1 VPVARSLTFDSKMSD
16 AEGLMWRL
24 EKDPFLSSTFA
35 NITITDGPIDI
46 ERFRRRM
53 ERATIAVPRL
63 RQRVQPAMGNFAPP
77 SWVDDPEFSITRH
90 VRHVA
95 LPAPG
100 SLRQLQDLATLI
112 AADPFDRTRPLW
124 EFVVVDGLRGG
135 KGALIQK
142 LHHTVADGEGSIKL
156 SLQFLDLERGAPEP
170 EPLVYEPSTPAEA
183 PHVSDIVHTLVN
195 DALRV
200 PLNGLRQVATLL
212 TDPVQL
218 PAAAQSL
225 AATASSVMR
234 QLNDTDPHRSPL
246 WTARSLDHEFEILR
260 TPLEPIK
267 KAAKRLGG
275 TLNTAFMTVAA
286 EASGAYHREKG
297 SPVEELRTS
306 MAISTRKSESGSNAF
321 SLVRFLIPT
330 GEMSIQ
336 DRFART
342 TAAIEAARTSA
353 GPASLNRLAVLTT
366 SLPTS
371 MLTRMARTQAQAID
385 FATSNVRAAPF
396 PVYISGTKVLQNHP
410 VGPLGGVAF
419 NLTLMSYDG
428 SLDMG
433 LNTDR
438 AAIEDPALLRSLLM
452 DAFRR
457 FSKAR

>member
-1 VPVARSLTFDSKMSD
+1 VTFDSKMSD

-35 NITITDGPIDI
+35 NITITDSPIDVG
-46 ERFRRRM
+46 RFRSRM
-53 ERATIAVPRL
+53 ERASIAVPRL
-63 RQRVQPAMGNFAPP
+63 RQRVRPSMGNLAPP
-77 SWVDDPEFSITRH
+77 AWVDDAEFSIARH
-90 VRHVA
+90 VRHIA

-100 SLRQLQDLATLI
+100 SMRQLQDLATLI

-142 LHHTVADGEGSIKL
+142 LHHTVADGEGSIRL
-156 SLQFLDLERGAPEP
+156 SLQFLDMERDAPEP
-170 EPLVYEPSTPAEA
+170 EPLVYQPPAPIDIPSAA
-183 PHVSDIVHTLVN
+183 DVVHTVLS

-200 PLNGLRQVATLL
+200 PVGALRQVATLL
-212 TDPVQL
+212 ADPVQL
-218 PAAAQSL
+218 PAAGQEL
-225 AATASSVMR
+225 LATASSAMR
-234 QLNDTDPHRSPL
+234 QLTDTEPHRSPL
-246 WTARSLDHEFEILR
+246 WTARSLDHQLEVLR
-260 TPLEPIK
+260 TPLGPIK

-286 EASGAYHREKG
+286 EASGAYHRQKG
-297 SPVEELRTS
+297 FPVEELRSS

-330 GEMSIQ
+330 GNMSIEE
-336 DRFART
+336 RFART
-342 TAAIEAARTSA
+342 TTAIEAARSSA
-353 GPASLNRLAVLTT
+353 GPASLNRLAALTT

-396 PVYISGTKVLQNHP
+396 PVYITGTKVLQNHAI
-410 VGPLGGVAF
+410 GPLGGVAF
-419 NLTLMSYDG
+419 NLTLMSYNG

-438 AAIEDPALLRSLLM
+438 AAIEDPELLRSLLV

>member
-1 VPVARSLTFDSKMSD
+1 VTFDSKMSD

-35 NITITDGPIDI
+35 NITITDRPIDV

-53 ERATIAVPRL
+53 ERASIAVPRL
-63 RQRVQPAMGNFAPP
+63 RQRVRPAMGNLAPP
-77 SWVDDPEFSITRH
+77 TWVDDSEFAIARH
-90 VRHVA
+90 VRHIA

-100 SLRQLQDLATLI
+100 SMRQLQDMATLI
-112 AADPFDRTRPLW
+112 AADPFDRTHPLW

-142 LHHTVADGEGSIKL
+142 LHHTVADGEGSIRL
-156 SLQFLDLERGAPEP
+156 SLQFLDMERDAPEP
-170 EPLVYEPSTPAEA
+170 EPLVYEPPAPSDTPSTTD
-183 PHVSDIVHTLVN
+183 VFHTLMT

-200 PLNGLRQVATLL
+200 PINGLRQVATLL
-212 TDPVQL
+212 ADPVRL
-218 PAAAQSL
+218 PAAGQEL
-225 AATASSVMR
+225 LATASSVVR
-234 QLNDTDPHRSPL
+234 QLSDTQPHRSPL
-246 WTARSLDHEFEILR
+246 WTERSLDHQLEILR

-286 EASGAYHREKG
+286 EASGVYHRQKG
-297 SPVEELRTS
+297 FPVEELRSS
-306 MAISTRKSESGSNAF
+306 MAISTRQSESGSNAF

-330 GEMSIQ
+330 GDMPIEE
-336 DRFART
+336 RFART
-342 TAAIEAARTSA
+342 TTAVDAARTSA
-353 GPASLNRLAVLTT
+353 GPASLNRLAALTT

-371 MLTRMARTQAQAID
+371 VLTHLARTQAEAID

-396 PVYISGTKVLQNHP
+396 AVYITGAKVLQNHAI
-410 VGPLGGVAF
+410 GPLGGVAF
-419 NLTLMSYDG
+419 NLTLMSYNG

-438 AAIEDPALLRSLLM
+438 AAIEEPELLRSLLV

>member
-1 VPVARSLTFDSKMSD
+1 VTFDSKMSD

-35 NITITDGPIDI
+35 NITITDRPIDV
-46 ERFRRRM
+46 ERFRGRM
-53 ERATIAVPRL
+53 ERASIAVPRL
-63 RQRVQPAMGNFAPP
+63 RQRVQPAMGNLAPP
-77 SWVDDPEFSITRH
+77 AWVDDPEFSIARH
-90 VRHVA
+90 VRHIA

-100 SLRQLQDLATLI
+100 SMRQLQDLATLI

-156 SLQFLDLERGAPEP
+156 SLQFLDMERDAPEP
-170 EPLVYEPSTPAEA
+170 EPLVYQPPASSDTPSTPE
-183 PHVSDIVHTLVN
+183 VVHTLLN

-200 PLNGLRQVATLL
+200 PLGGLRQIAALL
-212 TDPVQL
+212 ADPVRL
-218 PAAAQSL
+218 PAAGQEL
-225 AATASSVMR
+225 LATASSAVR
-234 QLNDTDPHRSPL
+234 QLSDTQPHRSPL
-246 WTARSLDHEFEILR
+246 WTARSLDHQLEILR

-286 EASGAYHREKG
+286 EASGAYHRQKG
-297 SPVEELRTS
+297 FPVEELRSS

-330 GEMSIQ
+330 GEMSIEE
-336 DRFART
+336 RFART
-342 TAAIEAARTSA
+342 TTAIEAARSSA
-353 GPASLNRLAVLTT
+353 GPASLNRLAALTT

-371 MLTRMARTQAQAID
+371 VLTRMARTQAEAID

-396 PVYISGTKVLQNHP
+396 PVYISGAKVLQNHA

-419 NLTLMSYDG
+419 NLTLMSYNG

-438 AAIEDPALLRSLLM
+438 AAIEEPELLRSLLVE
-452 DAFRR
+452 AFRR